1 MSKQNMKEW
10 LNTNYAFY
18 FLELQYRNIHP
29 KIIAEEFISNSSNNL
44 YDYKVYCFNGRPE
57 YIQFI
62 GDRATPPTREIFL
75 DRNWIPQ
82 PFTYTYP
89 RYETLPPKPT
99 CLDELLSVAEK
110 LAANF
115 AYVRIDLYVLNDN
128 SIRFGEMTFTPAGGM
143 DHWTPPEWDLKL
155 GNLLK
160 LPEKED

>member
-1 MSKQNMKEW
+1 M
-10 LNTNYAFY
+10 
-18 FLELQYRNIHP
+18 
-29 KIIAEEFISNSSNNL
+29 
-44 YDYKVYCFNGRPE
+44 
-57 YIQFI
+57 
-62 GDRATPPTREIFL
+62 
-75 DRNWIPQ
+75 
-82 PFTYTYP
+82 
-89 RYETLPPKPT
+89 
-99 CLDELLSVAEK
+99 LSVAEK